1 MKQRF
6 VLFFVVP
13 AFLIVLNINA
23 QQANWTHFRGSN
35 LNGISEATNPPVTW
49 GISNNIK
56 WRTDLTGKGWS
67 SPVVLGDQIWLTTAT
82 EDGKNMKVVCLDFK
96 TGRII
101 HDILLFSPDS
111 LESKHSIN
119 TYATPTPC
127 IEDGFVYIHFGTY
140 GTACLKT
147 ADGKL
152 AWKRTDLNC
161 KHVQGPGSSPVLYKN
176 LLILH
181 LEGTDVQYLVAL
193 DKRTGRTVWRIERPT
208 KVYDPL
214 TPIGKKAYITP
225 LIVTVKGRD
234 MLISNGSGICQAFD
248 PKTGQEIWRIVQG
261 IDSTIAMP
269 IEENGLVYFFPGFVD
284 SPDGEKYTELI
295 AVNPDGKG
303 DIARTNVLWRLK
315 TPVLQ
320 LLTPVIKNGLI
331 YTVDTQNNLLCIEA
345 KSGSVLY
352 SQRMKAKHYSS
363 PVGAAGRI
371 YFTSAKGE
379 TTIIR
384 EGRKLVIEAV
394 NQLPGEVFATP
405 AILRN
410 AILLRTD
417 KSLYCIGK

>member
-152 AWKRTDLNC
+152 AWKRT
-161 KHVQGPGSSPVLYKN
+161 
-176 LLILH
+176 
-181 LEGTDVQYLVAL
+181 
-193 DKRTGRTVWRIERPT
+193 
-208 KVYDPL
+208 L
-214 TPIGKKAYITP
+214 TE
-225 LIVTVKGRD
+225 
-234 MLISNGSGICQAFD
+234 M
-248 PKTGQEIWRIVQG
+248 
-261 IDSTIAMP
+261 
-269 IEENGLVYFFPGFVD
+269 
-284 SPDGEKYTELI
+284 
-295 AVNPDGKG
+295 
-303 DIARTNVLWRLK
+303 
-315 TPVLQ
+315 
-320 LLTPVIKNGLI
+320 
-331 YTVDTQNNLLCIEA
+331 
-345 KSGSVLY
+345 
-352 SQRMKAKHYSS
+352 
-363 PVGAAGRI
+363 
-371 YFTSAKGE
+371 
-379 TTIIR
+379 
-384 EGRKLVIEAV
+384 
-394 NQLPGEVFATP
+394 
-405 AILRN
+405 
-410 AILLRTD
+410 
-417 KSLYCIGK
+417 